1 MSENT
6 RKYYISQGEEFEK
19 ASEYEKALASY
30 LEAFSIVEITEDDNK
45 ELFEPGFLEDRIAFL
60 AYRLGEYRTALTFGA
75 KAYRSSPDDVRIKN
89 NLPFYTDAIIFTNPK
104 ERMDDAISEYLQ
116 SNFDSNAKIL
126 DVGPYDGRWADR
138 LRACFSNID
147 AVEAFEPYV
156 EHFNLRPKY
165 NNIFISDIMNFEFDY
180 YDVIIMGDI
189 LEHLTVEQSRELID
203 RIYNKCQQLIIIV
216 PYEYPQDEYD
226 NNEYQIH
233 RQEDLTDEIFK
244 QRYPEFDLMMNDELR
259 GCYIKK
265 NSYDKKEVH
274 LEYPYY
280 LPKTYLVGLT
290 YFDNKQYGLAA
301 GTFSQSLEK
310 MTKAEESLMKY
321 KLGICYREL
330 GKTLEALKAF
340 TNAMELLPSFK
351 SACFEVMKIF
361 EKLEFWADMEHFIKI
376 ALENANEDSNI
387 EEDYKDEYWKSLLLI
402 QMTLCLAKQHK
413 DFEAYGYAALAL
425 EAPMD
430 KNRRRIA
437 EYNFN
442 ELKKELWGT
451 LQINDK

>member
-30 LEAFSIVEITEDDNK
+30 LEAFSIVEIAEDDNK

-75 KAYRSSPDDVRIKN
+75 KAYRAAPSDDRIKGN
-89 NLPFYTDAIIFTNPK
+89 VPFYTDAIIFTNPK
-104 ERMDDAISEYLQ
+104 DRIDEIVSNYLQ
-116 SNFDSNAKIL
+116 TNFDSSAKIL

-138 LRACFSNID
+138 LGVYFNNID

-156 EHFNLRPKY
+156 EHFSLNSKY
-165 NNIFISDIMNFEFDY
+165 NNVFISDIMNFEFDY

-203 RIYNKCQQLIIIV
+203 RIYNKCKQLIIII

-226 NNEYQIH
+226 GNEYQIH
-233 RQEDLTDEIFK
+233 KQEDLTDEIFK
-244 QRYPEFDLMMNDELR
+244 QRYPEFDLMVNDELR

-265 NSYDKKEVH
+265 GSYDKGIY
-274 LEYPYY
+274 LEYPYSF
-280 LPKTYLVGLT
+280 PKTYLVGLT
-290 YFDNKQYGLAA
+290 YFNDKQYGLAA
-301 GTFSQSLEK
+301 GIFSQSLEK
-310 MTKAEESLMKY
+310 MTDQEKALMEY

-330 GKTLEALKAF
+330 GKTLESLKSF
-340 TNAMELLPSFK
+340 TSAMELIPSFK
-351 SACFEVMKIF
+351 SACFEIMKIF

-376 ALENANEDSNI
+376 ALENVNEDSGI
-387 EEDYKDEYWKSLLLI
+387 EEEYKDEYWKSLLLI

-413 DFEAYGYAALAL
+413 NFEAYGYAALAL

-430 KNRRRIA
+430 ENRRRIA